1 MLTGLIVRWIV
12 NAVALYVAVAVTNA
26 LGLPIKL
33 GGAVP
38 ALIAVVILAIVNA
51 FIRPLVVLLTL
62 PLNCLTFGL
71 FSVVINAVL
80 FLLVGSGII
89 EGFRVSGF
97 FAALVGS
104 IVMGIVNGLISN
116 VVIGKD

>member
-1 MLTGLIVRWIV
+1 MDACCEAKAEELSALRDEHKKVLIIV
-12 NAVALYVAVAVTNA
+12 L
-26 LGLPIKL
+26 
-33 GGAVP
+33 
-38 ALIAVVILAIVNA
+38 
-51 FIRPLVVLLTL
+51 
-62 PLNCLTFGL
+62 
-71 FSVVINAVL
+71 VINAVL